1 MSTTTT
7 DFSNPYAAVYLVNAD
22 TLRCEYANSAAQRN
36 LQYSMIELREL
47 IPRGDA
53 PGFSAE
59 SMLPLLASLEQDERQ
74 EVAGEARF
82 RRKDGTILRV
92 AVRLALWQGAGN
104 PLLAI
109 VARDLASPEKNEE
122 NHQKEGQASGQ
133 ARDGETRSRSI
144 VSNAP
149 GMVFQYVLGEDGSH
163 SLPFVSDQCVNLL
176 GMTIEKLQE
185 NPSLLLTL
193 VLPDDQESLRQSR
206 AASASSLT
214 TWNWEGRLWI
224 KSYHDVKWVS
234 LRASPRREEGVGVI
248 WEGIIIN
255 VTQSRRREI
264 ELEESH
270 ERLKEV
276 SSHIMAAREHERI
289 RIAREIHD
297 DLGGNLT
304 AIKIDLDWIARRVG
318 DSNLNDVKET
328 PALQAKVLTVSQM
341 VDRTMQSI
349 QRISRDLRPGIM
361 DFGIVAAV
369 EWEAGEF
376 AKRLGIPCEV
386 SCARQ
391 EIDLE
396 PDVAV
401 AVFRIFQESLTNIT
415 KHAHASRV
423 WVRLDTIHAQTQ
435 AHEWL
440 ELEVRDNGSG
450 IMPSDLAK
458 LNSFGIRG
466 MVERASFLGG
476 KLTVNRTR
484 EIGTAGQGTIVR
496 LSIPL
501 ATHQQ
506 GSAVV
511 KPSLAQLKGQQP

>member
-1 MSTTTT
+1 MSTITT
-7 DFSNPYAAVYLVNAD
+7 DFSNPYTAVYLVDAD
-22 TLRCEYANSAAQRN
+22 TLRCEYANSAGQRD

-47 IPRGDA
+47 MPRRDA
-53 PGFSAE
+53 PGFSSE
-59 SMLPLLASLEQDERQ
+59 SMLPLLISLKRDERQ
-74 EVAGEARF
+74 EVAGEASF
-82 RRKDGTILRV
+82 RRKDGTVFPV
-92 AVRLALWQGAGN
+92 AVRLALWQGAGK

-109 VARDLASPEKNEE
+109 VARDLASSENKEE
-122 NHQKEGQASGQ
+122 MQKDGQGSGQGAGQAG
-133 ARDGETRSRSI
+133 DGETRSRTI

-149 GMVFQYVLGEDGSH
+149 GIVFQYVLGEDGSH

-176 GMTIEKLQE
+176 GMTVETLQE
-185 NPSLLLTL
+185 NPPLLLTL
-193 VLPDDQESLRQSR
+193 VLPEDQNSLRQSR
-206 AASASSLT
+206 AASAASLT

-234 LRASPRREEGVGVI
+234 LRASPRREEGIGVI

-304 AIKIDLDWIARRVG
+304 AIKIDLDWIARRVDDG
-318 DSNLNDVKET
+318 NFSEIKES
-328 PALQAKVLTVSQM
+328 PALLAKVLTVSQM

-361 DFGIVAAV
+361 DFGIVAAI

-376 AKRLGIPCEV
+376 AKRLGIPCEL

-391 EIDLE
+391 DIDLE

-415 KHAHASRV
+415 KHAQASRV
-423 WVRLDTIHAQTQ
+423 WVRLGTIPALDQ
-435 AHEWL
+435 EWL
-440 ELEVRDNGSG
+440 ELEVRDNGFG
-450 IMPSDLAK
+450 IMPSDLVK

-501 ATHQQ
+501 QSDQ
-506 GSAVV
+506 GDSSVAAAR
-511 KPSLAQLKGQQP
+511 PSFTA

>member
-1 MSTTTT
+1 MSATSAS
-7 DFSNPYAAVYLVNAD
+7 DFSNPCTAVYLVNAD
-22 TLRCEYANSAAQRN
+22 TFRCEYANLAAQRD
-36 LQYSMIELREL
+36 LQYSMVELREL
-47 IPRGDA
+47 MPRADA
-53 PGFSAE
+53 PGFSVE
-59 SMLPLLASLEQDERQ
+59 SMLPLLALLERDERQ
-74 EVAGEARF
+74 EVTGDAFF
-82 RRKDGTILRV
+82 RRKDGTVFRV
-92 AVRLALWQGAGN
+92 AVRLALWQGAGK

-109 VARDLASPEKNEE
+109 VAQDLAASENNEE
-122 NHQKEGQASGQ
+122 TQQKEAQVVGRTG
-133 ARDGETRSRSI
+133 DGETRSRSI

-176 GMTIEKLQE
+176 GITVKKLRE
-185 NPSLLLTL
+185 NPPLLLTL
-193 VLPDDQESLRQSR
+193 VLPEDQDSLRQSR
-206 AASASSLT
+206 AASAATLT

-304 AIKIDLDWIARRVG
+304 AIKIDLDWIGRRVG
-318 DSNLNDVKET
+318 DGNFNEVKDN
-328 PALQAKVLTVSQM
+328 PALMAKVLTVSQM

-361 DFGIVAAV
+361 DFGIVAAI
-369 EWEAGEF
+369 EWEAREF
-376 AKRLGIPCEV
+376 AKRLGIPCEL
-386 SCARQ
+386 SCERQ
-391 EIDLE
+391 DIDLE

-401 AVFRIFQESLTNIT
+401 AVFRIFQYSLTNIT
-415 KHAHASRV
+415 KHAKASRV
-423 WVRLDTIHAQTQ
+423 WVRLRAIFSQAQ
-435 AHEWL
+435 EWL
-440 ELEVRDNGSG
+440 ELEVRDNGFG
-450 IMPSDLAK
+450 IMPSDLVK

-476 KLTVNRTR
+476 KLTVNCTR
-484 EIGTAGQGTIVR
+484 EIGAGGQGTIVR

-501 ATHQQ
+501 GPQQ
-506 GSAVV
+506 SDSAV
-511 KPSLAQLKGQQP
+511 AEG

>member
-7 DFSNPYAAVYLVNAD
+7 NFSNPDTAVYLVDAD
-22 TLRCEYANSAAQRN
+22 TLRCEYANSAAQRD
-36 LQYSMIELREL
+36 LQYTMVELREL
-47 IPRGDA
+47 MPRGDA

-59 SMLPLLASLEQDERQ
+59 SILPLLAELERDARQ
-74 EVAGEARF
+74 EVVGEARF
-82 RRKDGTILRV
+82 RRKDGTIVRV
-92 AVRLALWQGAGN
+92 ALRLALWQGVGK

-109 VARDLASPEKNEE
+109 VARDMDLSE
-122 NHQKEGQASGQ
+122 NAGKTRTRGERTSGK

-149 GMVFQYVLGEDGSH
+149 GIVFQYVLGEDGSH

-176 GMTIEKLQE
+176 GMTVEKLQE
-185 NPSLLLTL
+185 NPPLLLTL
-193 VLPDDQESLRQSR
+193 VLPEDQDSLRESR
-206 AASASSLT
+206 AASAASLT

-224 KSYHDVKWVS
+224 KSYHDIKWVS

-304 AIKIDLDWIARRVG
+304 AIKIDLDWIARRVVDG
-318 DSNLNDVKET
+318 NPNDIKEN
-328 PALQAKVLTVSQM
+328 PVLLAKVLTVSQM

-369 EWEAGEF
+369 EWEAREF

-386 SCARQ
+386 SCAHQ
-391 EIDLE
+391 DIELE
-396 PDVAV
+396 SDVAV

-423 WVRLDTIHAQTQ
+423 WVRLNTIQAQAQ
-435 AHEWL
+435 EWL
-440 ELEVRDNGSG
+440 ELEIRDNGSG
-450 IMPSDLAK
+450 ILPSDLAK

-484 EIGTAGQGTIVR
+484 EVGTAEQGTIVR

-501 ATHQQ
+501 RPDQDSIMVA
-506 GSAVV
+506 
-511 KPSLAQLKGQQP
+511 KPSTAALKGQQS